1 MLKLKVEEMSC
12 GHCVKAVTEAANSVS
27 DVGKVDVDLAG
38 GLVTVS
44 GDPDSAAVIAA
55 IEEAGFPA
63 QQVG

>member
-12 GHCVKAVTEAANSVS
+12 GHCVKAVTEAASSVN
-27 DVGKVDVDLAG
+27 DVEKVEVDLAG

-44 GDPDSAAVIAA
+44 GHPDSAAVIAA
-55 IEEAGFPA
+55 LDEAGYPA

>member
-55 IEEAGFPA
+55 LEEAGFPA

>member
-38 GLVTVS
+38 GMVTVS

-55 IEEAGFPA
+55 LEEAGFPA